1 MSISVMNKYLTMSNK
16 HMDDILKYILKKKY
30 YKNICEKF
38 KNIYYEVRYNGL
50 IESKRGTTVRSK
62 LLNQYRE
69 LKEKIIKSEKELAG
83 AIEATYTIFDEV
95 TYFDTAI
102 FERDFTNKINDI
114 YEEYAEIAD
123 TEIDKNIFTKELLR
137 IVQINQREKLQFFK
151 KFDTNEFRLQG
162 SNINENIKRIGIVH
176 NIKFPSI
183 YSNEAIEK
191 AFSSG
196 VTKEDKLFVEF
207 YLLSIRVILDVI
219 KSEYRKKY
227 FVLLDTNILSKAQ
240 KTTRLLEIIN
250 NPIIQDRIIMQIDYS
265 DLETCK
271 KEVYDLISEGY
282 RFAVELDDSY
292 IDEKIEA
299 QRLDVFEFILVSK
312 EYKSL
317 KGNDKVLL
325 V

>member
-271 KEVYDLISEGY
+271 KEVYNLISEGY
-282 RFAVELDDSY
+282 KFAVELDDSY

>member
-227 FVLLDTNILSKAQ
+227 FVLLDTNILSKTQ

-271 KEVYDLISEGY
+271 KEVYNLISEGY
-282 RFAVELDDSY
+282 KFAVELDDSY

>member
-114 YEEYAEIAD
+114 YEEYVEIAD

-227 FVLLDTNILSKAQ
+227 FVLLDTNILSKTQ

-271 KEVYDLISEGY
+271 KEVYNLISEGY
-282 RFAVELDDSY
+282 RFAIELDDSY

>member
-1 MSISVMNKYLTMSNK
+1 MSISVMNKYLAMSSK

-30 YKNICEKF
+30 NKNICDKF

-69 LKEKIIKSEKELAG
+69 LKVKLLQSEKELVKS
-83 AIEATYTIFDEV
+83 IEAVYTIFDEV

-102 FERDFTNKINDI
+102 FERDYTNKINDI
-114 YEEYAEIAD
+114 YEEVLEIAD
-123 TEIDKNIFTKELLR
+123 NEVDKVTFSKELLR
-137 IVQINQREKLQFFK
+137 IVQSNQREKLQFIK

-162 SNINENIKRIGIVH
+162 SNINENIRRIGIVH

-219 KSEYRKKY
+219 KSDYRKKY
-227 FVLLDTNILSKAQ
+227 FVSIDPSILSKAQ
-240 KTTRLLEIIN
+240 KTIRLLEIIN
-250 NPIIQDRIIMQIDYS
+250 NPIIQDRVIMQIGYS
-265 DLETCK
+265 DLEKYK
-271 KEVYDLISEGY
+271 KEVYNLISEGY

-292 IDEKIEA
+292 LDEKIEA
-299 QRLDVFEFILVSK
+299 EKLEVFEYILVSK
-312 EYKSL
+312 EYTSL

>member
-114 YEEYAEIAD
+114 YEEYAEISD

-137 IVQINQREKLQFFK
+137 IVQINQREK
-151 KFDTNEFRLQG
+151 
-162 SNINENIKRIGIVH
+162 
-176 NIKFPSI
+176 
-183 YSNEAIEK
+183 
-191 AFSSG
+191 
-196 VTKEDKLFVEF
+196 
-207 YLLSIRVILDVI
+207 
-219 KSEYRKKY
+219 
-227 FVLLDTNILSKAQ
+227 
-240 KTTRLLEIIN
+240 
-250 NPIIQDRIIMQIDYS
+250 
-265 DLETCK
+265 
-271 KEVYDLISEGY
+271 
-282 RFAVELDDSY
+282 
-292 IDEKIEA
+292 
-299 QRLDVFEFILVSK
+299 
-312 EYKSL
+312 
-317 KGNDKVLL
+317 
-325 V
+325 

>member
-227 FVLLDTNILSKAQ
+227 FVLLDTNILSKTQ

-271 KEVYDLISEGY
+271 KEVYNLISEGY

>member
-114 YEEYAEIAD
+114 YEEYAEISD

-271 KEVYDLISEGY
+271 KEVYNLISEGY
-282 RFAVELDDSY
+282 RFAVELDESY

>member
-162 SNINENIKRIGIVH
+162 SNINENMKRIGIVH

>member
-271 KEVYDLISEGY
+271 KEVYNLISEGY
-282 RFAVELDDSY
+282 RFAIELDDSY

>member
-114 YEEYAEIAD
+114 YEEYAEISD

-271 KEVYDLISEGY
+271 KEVYNLISEGY
-282 RFAVELDDSY
+282 KFAVELDDSY

>member
-114 YEEYAEIAD
+114 YEEYVEIAD

-271 KEVYDLISEGY
+271 KEVYNLISEGY
-282 RFAVELDDSY
+282 RFAIELDDSY

>member
-271 KEVYDLISEGY
+271 KEVYNLISEGY